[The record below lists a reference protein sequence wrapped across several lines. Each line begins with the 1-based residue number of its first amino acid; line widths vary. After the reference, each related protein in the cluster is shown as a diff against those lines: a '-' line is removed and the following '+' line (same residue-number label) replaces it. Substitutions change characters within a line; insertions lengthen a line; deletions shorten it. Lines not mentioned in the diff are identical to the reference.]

1 MPHPQSDTPPGS
13 ADGARREP
21 SPMPKAML
29 CPYCGHVSPD
39 TTRCVSCRGFF
50 DPLSR
55 QASQN
60 AMGPWFLR
68 DESQPF
74 RPGCSYETLRALAT
88 RGRLTLDTVIRGPST
103 RQFWSPARRTP
114 GVANLLGVC
123 HNCAGTA
130 NAHESACA
138 SCGASFGVEPD
149 RQFLGLGPVRLLP
162 GQASPEMVAESTL
175 RPPIIVTGTLGPP
188 SGPARA
194 ASPTGA
200 APAPVAKGS
209 PPRGG
214 GGSRALLAPLLG
226 VVAIA
231 AIAMPGYILFA
242 VLRGSAG
249 TTSSADLAPVTSS
262 DPAAA
267 QPESPAPAPTASST
281 DSAPAVS
288 AARAPADPAAVAPTD
303 LVPQAPIAG
312 TEEARDAEVVERIA
326 SLIASGD
333 EAALAQ
339 AELLLDRI
347 ANPELAKLWEQVCA
361 LAREQLSFR
370 LLP

>member
-68 DESQPF
+68 DETQPF

-175 RPPIIVTGTLGPP
+175 RPPIIVTGTPEPP

-194 ASPTGA
+194 ASPTGT

-209 PPRGG
+209 PSRGG

-226 VVAIA
+226 VVAVA
-231 AIAMPGYILFA
+231 AIAMPAYVLFA
-242 VLRGSAG
+242 ALRGARG
-249 TTSSADLAPVTSS
+249 GTSSAEHDRLTMREPGPVPAGPVTP
-262 DPAAA
+262 DPSPPGQAPSLPTEEMPADQDA
-267 QPESPAPAPTASST
+267 QASAERASSEST
-281 DSAPAVS
+281 PEA
-288 AARAPADPAAVAPTD
+288 
-303 LVPQAPIAG
+303 QH
-312 TEEARDAEVVERIA
+312 ARDAAMAERIA
-326 SLIASGD
+326 SLISSGD
-333 EAALAQ
+333 EADLTE
-339 AELLLDRI
+339 AESLVEAI
-347 ANPELAKLWEQVCA
+347 ADPELAKLWEQVCA